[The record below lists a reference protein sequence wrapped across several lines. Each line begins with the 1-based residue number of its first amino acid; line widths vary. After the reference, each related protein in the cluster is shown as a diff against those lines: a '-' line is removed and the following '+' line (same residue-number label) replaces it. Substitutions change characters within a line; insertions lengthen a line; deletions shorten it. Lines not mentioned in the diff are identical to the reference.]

1 MAAGIVAGH
10 CEHIESGSERRL
22 TVAVDHIAGDVLRI
36 AVDAPT
42 DEFFPRSIRVEDVT
56 SVTFIALLDDIEALI
71 VVVTDDDGTVQHIV
85 EGTVCIV
92 HNSLRE

>member
-22 TVAVDHIAGDVLRI
+22 TVAVNHIAGDVLRI

-71 VVVTDDDGTVQHIV
+71 VVITDDDGSVQYIV
-85 EGTVCIV
+85 ESTVGFIHDC
-92 HNSLRE
+92 L